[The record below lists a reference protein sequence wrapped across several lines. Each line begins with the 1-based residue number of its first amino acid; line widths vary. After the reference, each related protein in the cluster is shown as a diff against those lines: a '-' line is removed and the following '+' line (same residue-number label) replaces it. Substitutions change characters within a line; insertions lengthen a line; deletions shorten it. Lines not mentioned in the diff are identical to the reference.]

1 MTFPPTP
8 TLPHPTPRNP
18 HPTTAISW
26 GPRVRGGGRKPTPTL
41 PRKGVGRWVAGLLG
55 MVLLAACG
63 GTRTQVDQQKD
74 GTMLAGALRSADLDG
89 AGFKLDQ
96 QLLLT
101 GGDIPSGQA
110 FQLHA
115 TASSGALK
123 DGAARFAYRI
133 QQGQQANDYDMLVAG
148 GRLYVR
154 KRGASG
160 WKAIPVSSAT
170 TLFPALRLDV
180 IRETVLLAT
189 SVSSAGLS
197 HVGAGFVRKYAVRPA
212 SDQLEQLM
220 SVSVQGTAEKQ
231 FLKSASGELDV
242 YLTVPDGK
250 LGRVEVRLT
259 GVDPSNGEKQEV
271 LSSLDVRSARVGAIQ
286 APVDAQLV
294 APSDLLT

>member
-1 MTFPPTP
+1 MRMTFPPTP
-8 TLPHPTPRNP
+8 TLPRK
-18 HPTTAISW
+18 
-26 GPRVRGGGRKPTPTL
+26 GGGRWPS
-41 PRKGVGRWVAGLLG
+41 GRWLAGLLG

-63 GTRTQVDQQKD
+63 GGRTQADQQKD
-74 GTMLAGALRSADLDG
+74 GSMLAGALRSADLDG

-115 TASSGALK
+115 TASSGVLK
-123 DGAARFAYRI
+123 DDAARFAYRI
-133 QQGQQANDYDMLVAG
+133 QQGRQANDYNMLVAG

-180 IRETVLLAT
+180 IRESVLLAT
-189 SVSSAGLS
+189 SISSAGLS
-197 HVGAGFVRKYAVRPA
+197 HVDAGFVRKYAVRPA
-212 SDQLEQLM
+212 PDQLEQLM
-220 SVSVQGTAEKQ
+220 SISVQGTAEQ
-231 FLKSASGELDV
+231 RFLKSASGEIDV
-242 YLTVPDGK
+242 FLTVPDGK
-250 LGRVEVRLT
+250 LGRVEVHLT
-259 GVDPSNGEKQEV
+259 GVDPANGEKQVV
-271 LSSLDVRSARVGAIQ
+271 LSSLDVRSARVGSIQ

-294 APSDLLT
+294 AASDLLT

>member
-1 MTFPPTP
+1 M
-8 TLPHPTPRNP
+8 
-18 HPTTAISW
+18 
-26 GPRVRGGGRKPTPTL
+26 V
-41 PRKGVGRWVAGLLG
+41 G
-55 MVLLAACG
+55 MVMLAACG
-63 GTRTQVDQQKD
+63 GGRTQADQQKD
-74 GTMLAGALRSADLDG
+74 GTMLAGALRSADMDG
-89 AGFKLDQ
+89 ASFKLDQ

-115 TASSGALK
+115 TASSGVLK
-123 DGAARFAYRI
+123 DGAARFGYRI
-133 QQGQQANDYDMLVAG
+133 RQGQHANDYDMLVAG

-154 KRGASG
+154 KRGASS

-197 HVGAGFVRKYAVRPA
+197 HVDAGFVRKYAIRPA

-220 SVSVQGTAEKQ
+220 SVSVQGTAEQQ
-231 FLKSASGELDV
+231 FLKSVSGELDV

-250 LGRVEVRLT
+250 LGRVEIHLT
-259 GVDPSNGEKQEV
+259 GVDPSNGEKQAV
-271 LSSLDVRSARVGAIQ
+271 QSSLDVRSARVGSIQ